1 MAFTFL
7 SQAQLQLL
15 NPRFPNFNFTLPMSD
30 AAKIWM
36 FCLGFPPYLRAMSRD
51 LTLKTL
57 NLFPYVFVFTH
68 PISFYYV
75 AKATVIAMPNH
86 RNR

>member
-1 MAFTFL
+1 
-7 SQAQLQLL
+7 
-15 NPRFPNFNFTLPMSD
+15 MSN
-30 AAKIWM
+30 ATKIWM

-57 NLFPYVFVFTH
+57 NLFSYVFAFPH

-75 AKATVIAMPNH
+75 VKATVIAMPSH
-86 RNR
+86 RTL